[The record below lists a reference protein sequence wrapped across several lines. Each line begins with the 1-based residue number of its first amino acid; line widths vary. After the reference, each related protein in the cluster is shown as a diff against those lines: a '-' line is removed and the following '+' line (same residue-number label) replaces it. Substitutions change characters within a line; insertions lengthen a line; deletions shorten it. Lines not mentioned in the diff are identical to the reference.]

1 MTATVHLH
9 PAIVLMPDGQ
19 RSRIITLMELHMD
32 RTFVVWRGRCT
43 FVCNSQIKAIREAH
57 RGKY

>member
-19 RSRIITLMELHMD
+19 RSRIITVMELHMD

-43 FVCNSQIKAIREAH
+43 FVSNAEIRAEREAH
-57 RGKY
+57 RGQS